1 MLHLPKQFV
10 KYELLED
17 RMGPSSYVCTQG
29 AVRVKLAAV
38 LKLDVVNHSPLR
50 GVGPMGSWSSLASA
64 SVVTSSA

>member
-17 RMGPSSYVCTQG
+17 RMGPSSFVCTQG

-38 LKLDVVNHSPLR
+38 LKLDVVPPL
-50 GVGPMGSWSSLASA
+50 
-64 SVVTSSA
+64 TT